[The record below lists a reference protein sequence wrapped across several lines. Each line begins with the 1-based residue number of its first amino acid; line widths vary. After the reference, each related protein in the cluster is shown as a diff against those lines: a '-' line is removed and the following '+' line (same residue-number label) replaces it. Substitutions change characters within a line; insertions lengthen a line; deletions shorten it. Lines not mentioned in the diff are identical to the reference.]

1 MKIPTTKTNAIP
13 SALQGILWSVD
24 VKNLDLEKDKV
35 YIIHQILSYG
45 NLKQIRWL
53 FKVYDKKT
61 IREVFLK
68 TPKNIYN
75 LPELYFIKNTLLGL
89 KNTILS
95 KKKYVKTLF

>member
-1 MKIPTTKTNAIP
+1 MSKIPKDFQP
-13 SALQGILWSVD
+13 ILWSKD
-24 VKNLDLEKDKV
+24 IKKLDWEEDKV
-35 YIIHQILSYG
+35 YIIHQVLSYG
-45 NLKQIRWL
+45 TLEHIRWL

-68 TPKNIYN
+68 NPKNIYTP
-75 LPELYFIKNTLLGL
+75 PELYFIKNILLGL